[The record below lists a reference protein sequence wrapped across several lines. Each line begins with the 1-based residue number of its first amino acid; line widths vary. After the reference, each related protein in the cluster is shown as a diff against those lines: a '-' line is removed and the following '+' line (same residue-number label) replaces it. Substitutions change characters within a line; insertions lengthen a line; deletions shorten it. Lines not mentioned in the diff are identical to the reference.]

1 MARTRHR
8 SGGLVGRIRGG
19 GAAHGPPPGPDD
31 PPAAPPIPGPANGP
45 DDEPAAPPVRDDA
58 SASASAAP
66 PPGTAPEI
74 ERRPDERSDVLD
86 GDRERAEAAAR
97 RDDDEPPQSP
107 ADIEPRGWLAT
118 LKRTGKEFKSDGL
131 QDWAAALTYYSVL
144 SLFPLLIVFV
154 ALIGLF
160 GEYPRTVNSM
170 LDIVREVAPGSTA
183 DTVERSITGVVR
195 DKGGAGALLGVGL
208 VTALWSA
215 SGYIGAFMRAANAVY
230 DVEEGRPFWKL
241 RPLQL
246 AVTTVMVILMAALA
260 IGFVLSG
267 SVARSLGDTIGL
279 GDSAVQVWNIAKWP
293 VMLLIAVVM
302 IALLTY
308 VGPNVKHPRF
318 RWITPGSALG
328 LLILLVASAGFAF
341 YVANFGSYNATYG
354 ALGGVIVF
362 LVWLWIAN
370 LALLFGVELDAE
382 LERQRELESGQPEA
396 AHELQLEPREAP
408 KP

>member
-8 SGGLVGRIRGG
+8 TGGLVGRLRGG
-19 GAAHGPPPGPDD
+19 TA
-31 PPAAPPIPGPANGP
+31 
-45 DDEPAAPPVRDDA
+45 
-58 SASASAAP
+58 
-66 PPGTAPEI
+66 PGTAPEV
-74 ERRPDERSDVLD
+74 ERRPGESADVLD
-86 GDRERAEAAAR
+86 SDRERARAAAER
-97 RDDDEPPQSP
+97 GETPPESP
-107 ADIEPRGWLAT
+107 TDIEPRGWLAT
-118 LKRTGKEFKSDGL
+118 LKRTGKEFKDDGL

-144 SLFPLLIVFV
+144 SLFPLLLVFV

-160 GEYPRTVNSM
+160 GEYPRTVNAM
-170 LDIVREVAPGSTA
+170 LDIIRDVAPGSSA
-183 DTVERSITGVVR
+183 DTLERSITGVVR
-195 DKGGAGALLGVGL
+195 NKGGAGALLGVGL
-208 VTALWSA
+208 LTALWTA
-215 SGYIGAFMRAANAVY
+215 SGYIGAFMRASNAVY

-246 AVTTVMVILMAALA
+246 AVTAVMVVLIAALA
-260 IGFVLSG
+260 IGFVVSG
-267 SVARSLGDTIGL
+267 SIARSLGDTIGL
-279 GDSAVQVWNIAKWP
+279 GGTAVDVWSIAKWP
-293 VMLLIAVVM
+293 VMLLIATVM

-308 VGPNVKHPRF
+308 VGPNVKHPTF

-328 LLILLVASAGFAF
+328 LLALILASAGFAF

-396 AHELQLEPREAP
+396 ARELQLEPRQAP

>member
-1 MARTRHR
+1 MARTGRR
-8 SGGLVGRIRGG
+8 SGGLIGRLRGD
-19 GAAHGPPPGPDD
+19 PPRGERTAP
-31 PPAAPPIPGPANGP
+31 PPAAEPAPEPPPEGPAP
-45 DDEPAAPPVRDDA
+45 APAAPTP
-58 SASASAAP
+58 
-66 PPGTAPEI
+66 APE
-74 ERRPDERSDVLD
+74 R
-86 GDRERAEAAAR
+86 AAA
-97 RDDDEPPQSP
+97 EPPEGP
-107 ADIEPRGWLAT
+107 TDIEPRGWLAT
-118 LKRTGKEFKSDGL
+118 LKRAAKGFREDGL

-154 ALIGLF
+154 ALIGVF

-170 LDIVREVAPGSTA
+170 LDIVRQIAPGSTA
-183 DTVERSITGVVR
+183 DTLESSLSGVVR
-195 DKGGAGALLGVGL
+195 NKGGAGALLGIGL
-208 VTALWSA
+208 LTALWSA

-246 AVTTVMVILMAALA
+246 AVTAVMVVLIALLA

-267 SVARSLGDTIGL
+267 SVAKSLGDTIGL
-279 GDSAVQVWNIAKWP
+279 GDSAVTVWNIAKWP

-318 RWITPGSALG
+318 RWITPGAAVG
-328 LLILLVASAGFAF
+328 IGILILASLGFAF
-341 YVANFGSYNATYG
+341 YAANLGSYNATYG

-362 LVWLWIAN
+362 LIWLWIAN
-370 LALLFGVELDAE
+370 LALLFGVELDVE

-396 AHELQLEPREAP
+396 ARELQLEPRDAP
-408 KP
+408 EQ